1 MIKSHYKSL
10 ILSLDETKLIDSNGY
25 VKNIVTL
32 GAPEWVNIIPI
43 TPSNKIVFVEQYR
56 YGSEKV
62 TLEIPGGMV
71 DPGESPYEAIE
82 RELLE
87 ETGYKSRNIISLGSL
102 SPNPALFKNN
112 VYSFIARDVE
122 NNNIQK
128 NPEEDI
134 NVRLIP
140 IDEVPSLIINGVIDH
155 ALVVAA
161 FYLYDYK
168 HKNAQNA

>member
-1 MIKSHYKSL
+1 MIKSHYKSS
-10 ILSLDETKLIDSNGY
+10 ILSLDETKLLDSNGY

-32 GAPEWVNIIPI
+32 DAPEWVNIIPV

-62 TLEIPGGMV
+62 TLEIPGGMI

-87 ETGYKSRNIISLGSL
+87 ETGYKSRNIIRLGCL

-122 NNNIQK
+122 NNSIQK
-128 NPEEDI
+128 NPEENI
-134 NVRLIP
+134 NVRLIA

-161 FYLYDYK
+161 FYLYDNK
-168 HKNAQNA
+168 DKNAQNA

>member
-1 MIKSHYKSL
+1 
-10 ILSLDETKLIDSNGY
+10 
-25 VKNIVTL
+25 
-32 GAPEWVNIIPI
+32 
-43 TPSNKIVFVEQYR
+43 
-56 YGSEKV
+56 
-62 TLEIPGGMV
+62 
-71 DPGESPYEAIE
+71 
-82 RELLE
+82 
-87 ETGYKSRNIISLGSL
+87 L

-128 NPEEDI
+128 NPEENI

-168 HKNAQNA
+168 DKNAQNA